1 MAAVAAARRA
11 ARALP
16 VALIVMV
23 LVLPSLVVVP
33 MSFSSG
39 QILEFPPQGFSFRW
53 YEAIASNDVWIEA
66 ARNSLAVAAA
76 VVVLSTLIGGPAGIA
91 LGLWRW
97 RGRSLFLGFALVPA
111 VMPPMVLA
119 LGMYITYARFD
130 LIGYWGLVAAHTV
143 MALPFVVLTVMSSA
157 QLVDPTLLTAAQ
169 SLGAKRWRV
178 LVEIVLPMVKG
189 GVATGAIFAFITSWD
204 EVVVAIY
211 LTDPTFKTLPVVMW
225 NQLRERVDPSVAVV
239 ATLLFAVTSLV
250 MAYVVLKG
258 ERKQRVQ

>member
-1 MAAVAAARRA
+1 MAPVAAVRRT

-16 VALIVMV
+16 VALVVML

-39 QILEFPPQGFSFRW
+39 QILEFPPQGFSLRW
-53 YEAIASNDVWIEA
+53 YQAIASNEVWIEA
-66 ARNSLAVAAA
+66 ARNSLAVALA
-76 VVVLSTLIGGPAGIA
+76 VVVLSTLIGAPAGIA

-169 SLGAKRWRV
+169 SLGAPRWRV
-178 LVEIVLPMVKG
+178 LVEIVLPLVKG
-189 GVATGAIFAFITSWD
+189 GLAAGAIFAFITSWD

-225 NQLRERVDPSVAVV
+225 NQLRERVDPNVAVV